1 LPTILHADWSNR
13 PRTAFRR
20 WTQAVHQ
27 VAAIQV
33 GRHRFLAC
41 PYRFLAAKRQA
52 KADLSSGRSHDR
64 TAFESFAPDISE
76 QPDPNLTDLF
86 DTRNHGSQR
95 LSASYQHTR
104 HVVVT
109 RTHAHTMRDKGT
121 KALTV
126 VSGEVRA
133 ELPRLFL
140 CERPSS
146 IAPRWVKGGRQ
157 ELECTQSGKESVQ
170 LPAVHHC
177 CGANRGRI
185 VSLQSRYS
193 SPFINLSPFFLRNF
207 GPERKHA
214 CSF

>member
-1 LPTILHADWSNR
+1 MPTILHADWSNR

-52 KADLSSGRSHDR
+52 KTDISSGYSHER

-76 QPDPNLTDLF
+76 QSDPYLTDLF

-95 LSASYQHTR
+95 FSGRYHHTW
-104 HVVVT
+104 HVVIT
-109 RTHAHTMRDKGT
+109 RTHAHITRDKGT

-126 VSGEVRA
+126 PRRPAVRPNKHCCCCIVTKCA
-133 ELPRLFL
+133 VVFFYPECSELFL
-140 CERPSS
+140 
-146 IAPRWVKGGRQ
+146 
-157 ELECTQSGKESVQ
+157 
-170 LPAVHHC
+170 
-177 CGANRGRI
+177 
-185 VSLQSRYS
+185 
-193 SPFINLSPFFLRNF
+193 
-207 GPERKHA
+207 
-214 CSF
+214 